1 MVFKRYTHPFGLTYW
16 EVMSIF
22 RLQKML
28 RNLLMR
34 KDLLL
39 VLKLRMPEKQ
49 FGEWKR
55 PLRNKN
61 ESLGPQ
67 ESRFVQFVWQFC
79 SALLFI
85 CSCFPCSIFLNVKP
99 FLTCLLVLPDN
110 PFPQKKPPQ
119 HHITL
124 FAAQYSTLSFFLTR
138 ITKCVKSVFFLYHL
152 LDKAMV
158 IF

>member
-1 MVFKRYTHPFGLTYW
+1 
-16 EVMSIF
+16 MSIF

-67 ESRFVQFVWQFC
+67 ESSAPRQPLPSKEAATTSYHPLCSTDMDELMKEVQEARRIKMLHQPSKVMDMEHELL
-79 SALLFI
+79 ALRLQLAEKSKHSLQLQKEVHCI
-85 CSCFPCSIFLNVKP
+85 RSIA
-99 FLTCLLVLPDN
+99 CLVNL
-110 PFPQKKPPQ
+110 
-119 HHITL
+119 
-124 FAAQYSTLSFFLTR
+124 
-138 ITKCVKSVFFLYHL
+138 
-152 LDKAMV
+152 
-158 IF
+158 